1 MPKETA
7 LILAGHG
14 STKNADSSR
23 FTRET
28 AHRIRARG
36 IFGEVRSAFWKE
48 QPSYADA
55 IQGLKTKK
63 VVVVPWFLANG
74 YFTTKILARE
84 FAETAGVEC
93 RVTEPIGSRPE
104 ILGHFQKRAE
114 RLLLAKNWKP
124 NQVSLLVASHGTPL
138 HAGSRMAAVDL
149 AEQLAQ
155 DGYRSARAVFL
166 EEEPKIADW
175 RVLIPE
181 GPVVVLPHFLAGGL
195 HGSED
200 VPELL
205 GISGAGEGCRTARVR
220 GVVRGGRR
228 CARKWRR
235 SGRPGPPASGRMSP
249 APRGGFGGWRSG
261 RRGGDGVT
269 FNNVITN

>member
-1 MPKETA
+1 MLKETT

-84 FAETAGVEC
+84 FAETAGVKC

-114 RLLLAKNWKP
+114 RLLAVKNWKP
-124 NQVSLLVASHGTPL
+124 NQVSLLLASHGTPL
-138 HAGSRMAAVDL
+138 HTGSRGAAVGL
-149 AEQLAQ
+149 AEQLAK
-155 DGYRSARAVFL
+155 DGYRTARAVFL
-166 EEEPKIADW
+166 EEEPRIADW
-175 RVLIPE
+175 GALTQE

-200 VPELL
+200 VPKLL
-205 GISGAGEGCRTARVR
+205 GIAGSAEG
-220 GVVRGGRR
+220 
-228 CARKWRR
+228 WYR
-235 SGRPGPPASGRMSP
+235 SEEREVGYGEPLGRPEEVEEMIVELAVAKG
-249 APRGGFGGWRSG
+249 
-261 RRGGDGVT
+261 
-269 FNNVITN
+269 

>member
-1 MPKETA
+1 MQLKDVA

-14 STKNADSSR
+14 STKNAESSR

-28 AHRIRARG
+28 AHRIRGRE

-55 IQGLKTKK
+55 VQGLRAKK

-74 YFTTKILARE
+74 YFTTKILKRE
-84 FAETAGVEC
+84 FVDTLDVEC
-93 RVTEPIGSRPE
+93 RLTEPIGMRSE
-104 ILGHFQKRAE
+104 ILSHFRKRAE
-114 RLLLAKNWKP
+114 RLLLVKNWKP

-138 HAGSRMAAVDL
+138 HAGSRVAAVDL
-149 AEQLAQ
+149 AERLAK
-155 DGYRSARAVFL
+155 DGYRAARAVFL
-166 EEEPKIADW
+166 EEEPRIADW
-175 RVLIPE
+175 KVLIQE

-205 GISGAGEGCRTARVR
+205 GISGAGEGWYESEKGEV
-220 GVVRGGRR
+220 GYGEPL
-228 CARKWRR
+228 
-235 SGRPGPPASGRMSP
+235 GRPEEVEEMIIELAV
-249 APRGGFGGWRSG
+249 AKA
-261 RRGGDGVT
+261 
-269 FNNVITN
+269 

>member
-1 MPKETA
+1 MQFKDTA

-28 AHRIRARG
+28 AHRIRERE
-36 IFGEVRSAFWKE
+36 IFSEVRSAFWKE

-55 IQGLKTKK
+55 LQGLKAKK
-63 VVVVPWFLANG
+63 AVVVPWFLANG
-74 YFTTKILARE
+74 YFTTKILKRE
-84 FAETAGVEC
+84 FAEIAGLEC

-114 RLLLAKNWKP
+114 RLLAAKNWKP
-124 NQVSLLVASHGTPL
+124 NQVSLLIASHGTPL
-138 HAGSRMAAVDL
+138 HAGSRGAAVSL
-149 AEQLAQ
+149 AEQLAK
-155 DGYRSARAVFL
+155 DGYRKARAVFL

-175 RVLIPE
+175 RVLVQE

-205 GISGAGEGCRTARVR
+205 GISGSGEG
-220 GVVRGGRR
+220 
-228 CARKWRR
+228 WYR
-235 SGRPGPPASGRMSP
+235 SEKDELGYGEPLGRPEEVEEMIIELA
-249 APRGGFGGWRSG
+249 AAKA
-261 RRGGDGVT
+261 
-269 FNNVITN
+269 

>member
-1 MPKETA
+1 MLKETA

-14 STKNADSSR
+14 STKNAESSR

-28 AHRIRARG
+28 AHRIRGRE

-55 IQGLKTKK
+55 LQGLKTKK
-63 VVVVPWFLANG
+63 VVVVPWFLAKG

-84 FAETAGVEC
+84 FADLKGIEC
-93 RVTEPIGSRPE
+93 RLAEPIGSRPE
-104 ILGHFQKRAE
+104 ILGHLRKRAE
-114 RLLLAKNWKP
+114 RLLGLKSWSP
-124 NQVSLLVASHGTPL
+124 SQVSLLVASHGTPL
-138 HAGSRMAAVDL
+138 HAGSRGAAVDL
-149 AEQLAQ
+149 AEQLGR
-155 DGYRSARAVFL
+155 DGYRTARAVFL

-175 RVLIPE
+175 RELIEE

-205 GISGAGEGCRTARVR
+205 GIAGAKEGWYRSEKGEVGY
-220 GVVRGGRR
+220 GEPL
-228 CARKWRR
+228 
-235 SGRPGPPASGRMSP
+235 GRPEEVEEMIIELAVAEAGK
-249 APRGGFGGWRSG
+249 
-261 RRGGDGVT
+261 
-269 FNNVITN
+269 

>member
-1 MPKETA
+1 MQFRDIA

-14 STKNADSSR
+14 STKNAESSR

-28 AHRIRARG
+28 AHRIRERG

-74 YFTTKILARE
+74 YFTTKILQRE
-84 FAETAGVEC
+84 FVDTLDVEC
-93 RVTEPIGSRPE
+93 RVTEPIGMRSE
-104 ILGHFQKRAE
+104 ILSHFQKRAE
-114 RLLLAKNWKP
+114 RLLAAKSWKP

-138 HAGSRMAAVDL
+138 HPGSRVAAVDL
-149 AEQLAQ
+149 AEQLAK
-155 DGYRSARAVFL
+155 DGYRTARAVFL

-175 RVLIPE
+175 RVLIQE

-205 GISGAGEGCRTARVR
+205 GISGAGEGWYESEKGEV
-220 GVVRGGRR
+220 GYGEPL
-228 CARKWRR
+228 
-235 SGRPGPPASGRMSP
+235 GRPEEVEEMIIELAVAKASK
-249 APRGGFGGWRSG
+249 
-261 RRGGDGVT
+261 
-269 FNNVITN
+269 